1 MGKYPFGEYASRYM
15 DSVRGVYAEETWKTR
30 ARRYRRME
38 RRIIEL
44 KEQKRISTMSPKSM
58 TEEDVREYIL
68 HCKSFLAQTDMVHE
82 VNALRNLLLFAG
94 NHAVDVC
101 MNHNPGLRPRNKPS
115 RKASMDEETY
125 QRILTKS
132 AQIDPTDYPRVRAYT
147 LVLLCLNAGT
157 RNKEIRLA
165 NVEDLDIA
173 NWVLHIV
180 HVKGEDSYGQTRD
193 VPIPPEIRQLVSIFL
208 LGRKKTMV
216 DKNCDSHALFPSN
229 SSPDGYCSGNTLR
242 NYKNMVERDLGIK
255 FDLRQC
261 RRTFGQRY
269 LDRDLDIESVSV
281 LMGHSTTRMT
291 ETFYSRRRLDDAM
304 RKARGAWK
312 EGEDRKEG
320 QRGRCRIVHETLV
333 DNGLWAVF
341 RTSG

>member
-1 MGKYPFGEYASRYM
+1 MGKHPFGEYAAKYM
-15 DSVRGVYAEETWKTR
+15 DTVRGVYAEETWKTR
-30 ARRYRRME
+30 DRRYRRME

-44 KEQKRISTMSPKSM
+44 KEKNKISTMSPKSM
-58 TEEDVREYIL
+58 TEEDVRTYIL
-68 HCKSFLAQTDMVHE
+68 HCREFLAQSDMVHE

-101 MNHNPGLRPRNKPS
+101 MNHNPGLKPRNKPS
-115 RKASMDEETY
+115 RKSSIDEATY
-125 QRILTKS
+125 QRILKRS
-132 AQIDPTDYPRVRAYT
+132 AQIDPTDFPMVRAYA
-147 LVLLCLNAGT
+147 LVLLCINAGT

-165 NVEDLDIA
+165 DVDDLDVA

-180 HVKGEDSYGQTRD
+180 HVKGENSYGQERE
-193 VPIPPEIRQLVSIFL
+193 VPIPPEIRQLVRNYL
-208 LGRKKTMV
+208 LGREKALV
-216 DKNCDSHALFPSN
+216 DKNRDSHALFPSAG
-229 SSPDGYCSGNTLR
+229 SSDGYCSGNTLR
-242 NYKNMVERDLGIK
+242 NYKAMVERDLGIK

-312 EGEDRKEG
+312 GGDAEGKR
-320 QRGRCRIVHETLV
+320 
-333 DNGLWAVF
+333 
-341 RTSG
+341 

>member
-1 MGKYPFGEYASRYM
+1 
-15 DSVRGVYAEETWKTR
+15 
-30 ARRYRRME
+30 
-38 RRIIEL
+38 
-44 KEQKRISTMSPKSM
+44 M
-58 TEEDVREYIL
+58 TEGDVREYLL
-68 HCKSFLAQTDMVHE
+68 HCKEILAPSDMVHE

-94 NHAVDVC
+94 NNAVDVC
-101 MNHNPGLRPRNKPS
+101 MNHNPGLKPRNKPS

-125 QRILTKS
+125 RRILARS
-132 AQIDPTDYPRVRAYT
+132 SQIDPSDYPMVRAYT

-165 NVEDLDIA
+165 EVDDLDTE
-173 NWVLHIV
+173 NWVLHIE
-180 HVKGEDSYGQTRD
+180 HVKGEDSYGQSRD
-193 VPIPPEIRQLVSIFL
+193 VPIPPEIRQLVRIFL

-229 SSPDGYCSGNTLR
+229 CSSDGFCSGNTLR
-242 NYKNMVERDLGIK
+242 RYKDMVERDLGIK

-291 ETFYSRRRLDDAM
+291 ETFYSRRRLDSAIS
-304 RKARGAWK
+304 KARDAWK
-312 EGEDRKEG
+312 EEDEGEKK
-320 QRGRCRIVHETLV
+320 
-333 DNGLWAVF
+333 
-341 RTSG
+341 